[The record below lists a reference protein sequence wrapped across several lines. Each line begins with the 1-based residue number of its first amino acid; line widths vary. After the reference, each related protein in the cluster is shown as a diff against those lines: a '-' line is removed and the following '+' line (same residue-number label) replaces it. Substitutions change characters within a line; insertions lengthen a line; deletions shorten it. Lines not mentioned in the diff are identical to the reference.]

1 MICWKLSL
9 CVIKLIRVAEYGKA
23 LVVITYQNF
32 ILTTPYS
39 FGSVWLLDGTDPK
52 NFISHMESLILFIA
66 SKFQYLYLAI
76 TLRNKEHDLKGYGIT
91 TWKHFEYARNVKY
104 ALSHPK

>member
-1 MICWKLSL
+1 MPPSLSE
-9 CVIKLIRVAEYGKA
+9 KFH
-23 LVVITYQNF
+23 ITHGITNIIYF
-32 ILTTPYS
+32 
-39 FGSVWLLDGTDPK
+39 
-52 NFISHMESLILFIA
+52 E
-66 SKFQYLYLAI
+66 FQYLYLAI